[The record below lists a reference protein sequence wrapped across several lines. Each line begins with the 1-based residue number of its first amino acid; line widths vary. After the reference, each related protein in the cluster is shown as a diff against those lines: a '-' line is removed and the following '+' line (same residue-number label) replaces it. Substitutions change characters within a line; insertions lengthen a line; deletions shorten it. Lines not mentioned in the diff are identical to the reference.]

1 VTHRSSEISHICVC
15 QFCIRLAWVW
25 GHFPLLRVHLNPIQ
39 VLSVYLYK
47 LDSTWNLTS
56 LWNFTLWVW
65 MRLSLSWPSQM
76 QLSLSCTLFADKPQL
91 YSIGSASSSRWTV
104 VAHSREDRQRRS
116 AHALL
121 GIRRPRFQVF
131 HGGYALIY
139 INASTPSHHRKEVI
153 LDKSTIKV
161 SKVLPLIILKYPVY
175 EYTGHTD
182 RL

>member
-1 VTHRSSEISHICVC
+1 
-15 QFCIRLAWVW
+15 
-25 GHFPLLRVHLNPIQ
+25 
-39 VLSVYLYK
+39 
-47 LDSTWNLTS
+47 
-56 LWNFTLWVW
+56 
-65 MRLSLSWPSQM
+65 
-76 QLSLSCTLFADKPQL
+76 
-91 YSIGSASSSRWTV
+91 V

-121 GIRRPRFQVF
+121 APAGVGIRRPRFQVF

-153 LDKSTIKV
+153 FDKSTIKV